1 MGKQIKMTISVLGCG
16 WLGLPLAEE
25 LLKKGYS
32 VNGSTTTSEKI
43 EILEKKGID
52 AFYIE
57 LTEEKV
63 KGEIFSFLDGAEALI
78 VDIPPGLRQKTDAGF
93 VKKIQHFIPK
103 LELSSVEKVILV
115 SSTSVFEDEEN
126 FPEYTEALTPNG
138 KSSSSQ
144 QIQEVEKLFQ
154 NNPNFKTTVI
164 RMGGLLGEN
173 RHPVK
178 FLAGRKEIANP
189 EAPVNLIQQQDALN
203 LILKV
208 LDQEKFG
215 EVYHGVY
222 PLHPSKKEYYSAKAE
237 NFNLEP
243 PKFTSAS
250 ISKGKKVSSTKTQ
263 QALEFIFKNEI

>member
-1 MGKQIKMTISVLGCG
+1 MGKQIKMTISILGCG
-16 WLGLPLAEE
+16 WLGLPLAEK
-25 LLKKGYS
+25 LLQKGYS

-43 EILEKKGID
+43 EIIEKKGID

-63 KGEIFSFLDGAEALI
+63 KGEVFSFLDGAEVLI
-78 VDIPPGLRQKTDAGF
+78 VDIPPGLRKKTDASF
-93 VKKIQHFIPK
+93 VKKIQLFIPK

-126 FPEYTEALTPNG
+126 FPEYTEASTPNG

-154 NNPNFKTTVI
+154 HNSNFKTTVI

-178 FLAGRKEIANP
+178 FLARRKDIANP

-203 LILKV
+203 LIMQTLQ
-208 LDQEKFG
+208 QEKFG

-222 PLHPSKKEYYSAKAE
+222 PLHPSKEEYYSAKAKD
-237 NFNLEP
+237 FNLEP
-243 PKFTSAS
+243 PKFNSSSVS
-250 ISKGKKVSSTKTQ
+250 IGKKISSAKTQ
-263 QALEFIFKNEI
+263 KELEFTFRNEI